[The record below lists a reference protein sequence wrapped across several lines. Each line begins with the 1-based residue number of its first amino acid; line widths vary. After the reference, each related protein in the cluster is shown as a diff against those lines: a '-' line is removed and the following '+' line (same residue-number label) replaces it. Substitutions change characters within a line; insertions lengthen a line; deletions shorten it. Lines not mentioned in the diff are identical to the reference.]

1 MSDTPTPGLIYLLE
15 QWEYSPTV
23 SALIELADTIERELT
38 EARRQLTAHKE
49 VVGMCEE
56 LILELNESGGYLVTT
71 ETEVCCSC
79 EANGKRGQVVH
90 DEGCMQPHVDKVLAA
105 ITKLKEVGCE

>member
-1 MSDTPTPGLIYLLE
+1 MSDTPRMDSIPWTPIC
-15 QWEYSPTV
+15 
-23 SALIELADTIERELT
+23 ALYDEGCKLERELT

-105 ITKLKEVGCE
+105 IAKLKEVGCE